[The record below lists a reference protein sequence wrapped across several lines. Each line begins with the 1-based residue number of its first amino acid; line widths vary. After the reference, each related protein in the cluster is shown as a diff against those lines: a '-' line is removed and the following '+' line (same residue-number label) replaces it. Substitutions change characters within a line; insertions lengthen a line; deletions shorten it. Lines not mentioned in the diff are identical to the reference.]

1 MNKKIEIFILISEQ
15 VPNFKTFEFA
25 LVSKMMMETPRTPT
39 RQVREKE
46 PPNAPLR
53 TVKNIYEL
61 RLINADHNVVEHVVH
76 MLMNNRSILDI
87 SALNYTSIRV
97 TSYLP
102 EYKMDDLVASINLLI
117 NRNRHRPQVVL
128 SA

>member
-1 MNKKIEIFILISEQ
+1 
-15 VPNFKTFEFA
+15 
-25 LVSKMMMETPRTPT
+25 MMMETPRTPP
-39 RQVREKE
+39 RQFRDRE

-53 TVKNIYEL
+53 AAKNIYEL

-102 EYKMDDLVASINLLI
+102 EHKMDDLIASINLLI
-117 NRNRHRPQVVL
+117 NHNRHRPQVL
-128 SA
+128 LKC